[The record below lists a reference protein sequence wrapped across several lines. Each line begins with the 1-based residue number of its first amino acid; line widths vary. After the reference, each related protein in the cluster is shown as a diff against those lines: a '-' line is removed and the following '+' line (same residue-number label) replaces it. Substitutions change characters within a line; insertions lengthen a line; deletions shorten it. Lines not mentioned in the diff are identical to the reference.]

1 MTDVTQILKPKAT
14 KTILLGIVC
23 LAFFVGGILIAKEE
37 SLKGWLI
44 ASFFGLGFIVFII
57 QLIPGSTQLTL
68 TKEGFIMTS
77 LFRSHFTKW
86 SDVKV
91 FKIGYLGRNKAVMF
105 DYVDNHTKYE
115 FGKIVSKSLSNS
127 HGALAS
133 NYGLKVTELLNLL
146 NDWKN
151 KYGA

>member
-1 MTDVTQILKPKAT
+1 MTDDKKILRPETT
-14 KTILLGIVC
+14 KTIVLGIVC
-23 LAFFVGGILIAKEE
+23 LAFIVGGILMTEEE

-44 ASFFGLGFIVFII
+44 ASFFGLVLIVFII

-68 TKEGFIMTS
+68 TKAGFIMTS
-77 LFRSHFTKW
+77 LFRSNFTKW
-86 SDVKV
+86 SDVKE

-105 DYVDNHTKYE
+105 DYVDNHTKYGI
-115 FGKIVSKSLSNS
+115 GKLVAKSLSGS
-127 HGALAS
+127 HGALPN
-133 NYGLKVTELLNLL
+133 NYGLKVTELLNLM